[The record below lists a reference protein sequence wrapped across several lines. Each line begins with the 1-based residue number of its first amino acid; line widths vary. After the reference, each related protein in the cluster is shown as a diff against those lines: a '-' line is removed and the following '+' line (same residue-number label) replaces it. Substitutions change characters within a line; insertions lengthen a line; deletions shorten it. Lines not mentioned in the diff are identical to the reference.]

1 MATSEVAIGSVQH
14 ANEELAAQTGARR
27 AALCEIGCLLLCIE
41 IIMWVVPLVP
51 NARMAYV
58 GMAVLIAVL
67 LVTAH
72 LRDGVTA
79 RELGFR
85 FDNFLPVLGRISV
98 RLAPFL
104 AIILLIGFAA
114 HSLRFGAR
122 FYGMLLSVP
131 LWALLQ
137 HYMLLA
143 FVHRRLR
150 VVLGDGR
157 RAVMITA
164 LLFALLHL
172 PNPMLTLACAI
183 AGYVWA
189 QAYERSPNLFA
200 NAVTHAIAS
209 AVIANALPHWL
220 LKNMVVGL
228 NHFFR

>member
-1 MATSEVAIGSVQH
+1 
-14 ANEELAAQTGARR
+14 
-27 AALCEIGCLLLCIE
+27 
-41 IIMWVVPLVP
+41 MWIVPLMP
-51 NARMAYV
+51 KARTAYA
-58 GMAVLIAVL
+58 GMALLIVVL
-67 LVTAH
+67 LATAQR
-72 LRDGVTA
+72 RDGATA
-79 RELGFR
+79 REMGFR
-85 FDNFLPVLGRISV
+85 FDNFLPVLGCVSV

-104 AIILLIGFAA
+104 AAILLIGLAT
-114 HSLRFGAR
+114 HSLRFGER

-137 HYMLLA
+137 HYMLLV

-150 VVLGDGR
+150 VILGYGR
-157 RAVMITA
+157 RVVIITA

-172 PNPMLTLACAI
+172 PNPMLTVACAI

-209 AVIANALPHWL
+209 ALIANALPHWL

-228 NHFFR
+228 NHYFR